1 MAKATAS
8 DNVAKE
14 EFLVKFQ
21 AYLIE
26 MQGNVDALKSDVVP
40 LRDGRVGAPK
50 IKLFE
55 SHCR

>member
-14 EFLVKFQ
+14 ECLAEFQ

-26 MQGNVDALKSDVVP
+26 MKGNVDALKSDVVP
-40 LRDGRVGAPK
+40 LSDEQIEA
-50 IKLFE
+50 L
-55 SHCR
+55 

>member
-14 EFLVKFQ
+14 DRLAEFQ

-26 MQGNVDALKSDVVP
+26 IKGNVDALKRDVVQ
-40 LRDGRVGAPK
+40 LSDEQIEA
-50 IKLFE
+50 L
-55 SHCR
+55 

>member
-1 MAKATAS
+1 MAKTTAS

-14 EFLVKFQ
+14 EFLVEFQ

-26 MQGNVDALKSDVVP
+26 MQGNVDALKNDVVQ

-55 SHCR
+55 SLCR